1 VVFVAQRKR
10 VKLSANQRIDMW
22 GRWKA
27 GQSLHE
33 IGRAFGKDHVSIQFM
48 LSQRGG
54 IVPAA
59 RRRSLVTLTL
69 AEREDISRGIASG
82 SSICEIAKGLERAVS
97 TVSREV
103 ARHGGRPL
111 YRANE
116 ADHQAWE
123 SALRP
128 KACLLAIHVKLQ
140 KIVAG
145 KLILDWSPEQIS
157 GWLKRRYPEDET
169 MRVSH
174 ETIYR
179 SLFIQARGVLKRE
192 LIQHLRSKRR
202 IRRSRQS
209 RVSGHRSGQI
219 VDAISIRER
228 PAEIED
234 RAIPGHWEGDLI
246 GGTMNSHIATLVE
259 RHSRFTALVKVRS
272 KDTATVVAALSRQVR
287 KLPTSLRRSLTW
299 DRGLEM
305 AKHNSFTVATNVKVY
320 FCDPQSPWQR
330 GSNENTNGLLRQYF
344 PKRTDL
350 SGYSQAELDKV
361 ALRLNQRPRKT
372 LGFETPASRLR
383 ASVATTH

>member
-1 VVFVAQRKR
+1 MRFRRR
-10 VKLSANQRIDMW
+10 VKLSEQQRADMW
-22 GRWKA
+22 GRWRA

-48 LSQRGG
+48 LAQRGG
-54 IVPAA
+54 IAPAV
-59 RRRSLVTLTL
+59 RHRSLRTLTL

-82 SSICEIAKGLERAVS
+82 SSIRDIAKALKRAVS

-103 ARHGGRPL
+103 TRHGGRPL

-116 ADHQAWE
+116 ADQQAWE

-128 KACLLAIHVKLQ
+128 KVCLLAIHRKLQ
-140 KIVAG
+140 RIVAS

-157 GWLKRRYPEDET
+157 GWLKIQYSDDKS

-179 SLFIQARGVLKRE
+179 SLFIQARGVLKKE
-192 LIQHLRSKRR
+192 LIQHLRFKRR
-202 IRRSRQS
+202 IRRSRHA
-209 RVSGHRSGQI
+209 RDTGHRSGQI

-246 GGTMNSHIATLVE
+246 GGTKNSHIATLVE
-259 RHSRFTALVKVRS
+259 RHSRFTMLVKVSS
-272 KDTATVVAALSRQVR
+272 KDTATVVAALGRHVR
-287 KLPTSLRRSLTW
+287 RLPASLRRSLTW

-305 AKHNSFTVATNVKVY
+305 AKHKNFTVATKVNVY

-330 GSNENTNGLLRQYF
+330 GTNENTNGLLRQYF

-350 SGYSQAELDKV
+350 SVYSQSDLDKV

-372 LGFETPASRLR
+372 LAFETPASRLR
-383 ASVATTH
+383 ASVASTH